1 MPEEAVS
8 EKESAAAS
16 PTPSPASPPPT
27 PAQALSSFSRRNLL
41 RGGLGSAVLLALG
54 GVGLGLQSTRR
65 GAAPAETLAVLTL
78 DEYAIL
84 SAVAARVCP
93 QPGPDVPGAD
103 AIGVGLIADRTLERA
118 GPETT
123 ADVKAVLA
131 LFENGLTGALF
142 LERVRPFTQL
152 DPAAQDAV
160 LVAWRDSS
168 VALRRTVY
176 RALSSLTT
184 AIYFGDARVWPGVG
198 YPGPPSPAALREAYA
213 AQLVDLSALLAPGA
227 PDSEDA

>member
-1 MPEEAVS
+1 VS
-8 EKESAAAS
+8 EEDRAAAS
-16 PTPSPASPPPT
+16 PAQPVASSPETPAPTT
-27 PAQALSSFSRRNLL
+27 PAQALSAFSRRNLL
-41 RGGLGSAVLLALG
+41 RGGLGGAVLLALG

-65 GAAPAETLAVLTL
+65 GAAPAEALSVLTL
-78 DEYAIL
+78 DEHAIL

-103 AIGVGLIADRTLERA
+103 AIGVGLLADQTLLRA

-160 LVAWRDSS
+160 LLAWRDSS

-198 YPGPPSPAALREAYA
+198 YPGPPDPAALRRAYA
-213 AQLVDLSALLAPGA
+213 AQLVDLAALRAPGA
-227 PDSEDA
+227 EDT